1 MKMSSTYLMLLQ
13 YIYSTYSLLNDQQR
27 AKFGLLLGMSASV
40 MLCTTYYKIAD
51 LAMVIKVGFLK
62 AFYEV
67 KMLIT

>member
-1 MKMSSTYLMLLQ
+1 MLLLQ
-13 YIYSTYSLLNDQQR
+13 YIYSTYYSLLNDQQR
-27 AKFGLLLGMSASV
+27 AKFGLVGMSASV